1 MKYFVRKNMGIRK
14 GTCQKNEGLFSDL
27 LHKSGWS
34 NTLIN
39 NHISDWLAV
48 IGICIVNKRLFML
61 IFI

>member
-1 MKYFVRKNMGIRK
+1 MGIRK

-39 NHISDWLAV
+39 NHISEWLAV